1 MKQSR
6 YTDQQIV
13 KILQQNEQGVAVANL
28 CREHGMSQDQHYQ
41 CQTAT

>member
-6 YTDQQIV
+6 YTDQIV

-28 CREHGMSQDQHYQ
+28 CREHGM
-41 CQTAT
+41 